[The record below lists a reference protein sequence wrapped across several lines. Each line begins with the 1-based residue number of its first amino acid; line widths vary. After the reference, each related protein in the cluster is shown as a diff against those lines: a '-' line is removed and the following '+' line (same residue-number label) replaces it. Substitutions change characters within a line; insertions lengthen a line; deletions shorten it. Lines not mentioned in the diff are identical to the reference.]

1 MDLIP
6 FKNYL
11 LINGSAQASAETH
24 CSKVASFF
32 RQYEVF
38 NQENV
43 NSFFASKVNVLSGNS
58 FNIYIN
64 AFNHYAKFLK
74 MEIEIPKYH
83 RVDSR
88 IKSYLEKKEFD
99 DILIKVPLIFK
110 NGLKV
115 QVILELMYFTGLR
128 PKEIINLKR
137 EDVNLQ
143 EKYLIIRDTKVKRDK
158 KVVLSDSICHLLP
171 MVFLQEPETIN
182 ALNITKIGLGYIFRT
197 ISKQM
202 GLKKRITPYTTRISY
217 AHYML
222 KSGLKINELQLA
234 MNHKNISTT
243 LGYLKISEEESNDAV
258 RKIINKKRRK

>member
-1 MDLIP
+1 MDLSA
-6 FKNYL
+6 FKEWL
-11 LINGSAQASAETH
+11 LINGSANASAKTH
-24 CSKVASFF
+24 CDKITTFF
-32 RQYEVF
+32 RQYKVF

-43 NSFFASKVNVLSGNS
+43 NSFFASKVSLLCGNS

-74 MEIEIPKYH
+74 LEIEIPKYH

-88 IKSYLEKKEFD
+88 IKDCLEKNELD

-137 EDVNLQ
+137 EDINLQ
-143 EKYLIIRDTKVKRDK
+143 EKHLIIRDTKVKRDK
-158 KVVLSDSICHLLP
+158 KIVLSDSICYLLP
-171 MVFLQEPETIN
+171 MVFLQEPERIN
-182 ALNITKIGLGYIFRT
+182 ALNITQIGLGYIFRT

-202 GLKKRITPYTTRISY
+202 GLKKRITPYTTRISF

-234 MNHKNISTT
+234 MNHKNVTTT
-243 LGYLKISEEESNDAV
+243 LGYLKVSETESNDAV
-258 RKIINKKRRK
+258 RKIINRKRR